1 MTSFKNKNIAG
12 FIQEQLKLIKPFQV
26 IELPLNDNNIEN
38 LDIAVKETEI
48 ACKKL
53 IKKNGA
59 LRDIIKKIK
68 SNKLNKKQSNL
79 MLNKISTNIKSIID
93 LPKVPEI
100 SPLAKA
106 FKTEFLSDLLIIGL
120 KTGIIFSL

>member
-79 MLNKISTNIKSIID
+79 MLNKISTNIKSIIE
-93 LPKVPEI
+93 KQTNITNKNV
-100 SPLAKA
+100 K
-106 FKTEFLSDLLIIGL
+106 FLINNRINQIL
-120 KTGIIFSL
+120 KSVIFSLIDI